1 MGSPNLSLQLKTTS
15 NFIKVLSPQ
24 QIGMFKLSLLLLVF
38 AIQLNVGYGE
48 EDLQVDAEDAL
59 NDLQVDAEDAEDRR
73 IRPPQIFGP
82 CMEERCQQ
90 TAECKERN
98 RTGKWIK
105 GKCCVY
111 VPFNRK
117 VVNNIGGPGRPGT
130 PLRCRPKSKLPN
142 LLTHCRCTVPK

>member
-1 MGSPNLSLQLKTTS
+1 MGSSNSSLQLKTTY

-90 TAECKERN
+90 NTECKKR
-98 RTGKWIK
+98 R

-111 VPFNRK
+111 VPFNMR
-117 VVNNIGGPGRPGT
+117 VVPRRDPG
-130 PLRCRPKSKLPN
+130 
-142 LLTHCRCTVPK
+142 

>member
-1 MGSPNLSLQLKTTS
+1 MGSSNSSLQLKTTY

-24 QIGMFKLSLLLLVF
+24 QLEMFKLSLLLPVF

-73 IRPPQIFGP
+73 IRPPQIFGQ
-82 CMEERCQQ
+82 CMHERCYQN
-90 TAECKERN
+90 TECKERD

-111 VPFNRK
+111 VPFGRK
-117 VVNNIGGPGRPGT
+117 TVPNIGGPGRPGT

>member
-1 MGSPNLSLQLKTTS
+1 MGSSNSSLQLKTTY

-24 QIGMFKLSLLLLVF
+24 QLKMFKLSLLLLVF

-48 EDLQVDAEDAL
+48 EDLQVDAED
-59 NDLQVDAEDAEDRR
+59 RR

-82 CMEERCQQ
+82 CMEEKCQQ
-90 TAECKERN
+90 NTECKERN

-130 PLRCRPKSKLPN
+130 PLRCRPKAKLPN